1 MNMNRSEFL
10 RTGMGAL
17 GLASLGFPALACTA
31 GIRRQL
37 PVGAHVWIYASTQ
50 PGYDVSPILPQI
62 FADMNYAGLDGV
74 ETMEHPLRRE
84 DTTSLIGELIE
95 QHELP
100 LLGTSYGASMWD
112 KSKHSEILEDVE
124 NIMGNMARVKARTF
138 GTSVGHPSDRLKTE
152 DELDAQAELLHQ
164 LIALGQKNGVVLN
177 LHNHTYEVENN
188 LFDLKGTLK
197 RIPDIKL
204 GPDTNWLW
212 RAGVDPVNFL
222 KEYQDN
228 IVFIHLRD
236 QLSNGQWPESLGEGD
251 VDFVEMGEVLH
262 SIDFDGDLVIELAH
276 EGGFVPTRPIRE
288 SLKMSRAYMRETM
301 AY

>member
-1 MNMNRSEFL
+1 
-10 RTGMGAL
+10 
-17 GLASLGFPALACTA
+17 
-31 GIRRQL
+31 
-37 PVGAHVWIYASTQ
+37 
-50 PGYDVSPILPQI
+50 
-62 FADMNYAGLDGV
+62 
-74 ETMEHPLRRE
+74 
-84 DTTSLIGELIE
+84 
-95 QHELP
+95 
-100 LLGTSYGASMWD
+100 
-112 KSKHSEILEDVE
+112 
-124 NIMGNMARVKARTF
+124 
-138 GTSVGHPSDRLKTE
+138 VGHPSGRLKTE
-152 DELDAQAELLHQ
+152 DELDAQAELLLQ

-197 RIPDIKL
+197 RIPGIKL
-204 GPDTNWLW
+204 GPDTNWLL
-212 RAGVDPVNFL
+212 RAGVDPLSFL

-236 QLSNGQWPESLGEGD
+236 QLRNGQWPESLGEGD

-262 SIDFDGDLVIELAH
+262 DIDFDGDLVIELAH

>member
-1 MNMNRSEFL
+1 MKMNRSDFL

-17 GLASLGFPALACTA
+17 GLAALGFPSMACTT
-31 GIRRQL
+31 GKRGKL

-62 FADMNYAGLDGV
+62 FADMKYAGLDGV
-74 ETMEHPLRRE
+74 ETMEHPLRKE
-84 DTTSLIGELIE
+84 ETTNLIGELIE
-95 QHELP
+95 QYQLP
-100 LLGTSYGASMWD
+100 LLGTSYGADMWD
-112 KSKHSEILEDVE
+112 KSKHAEILEDVE
-124 NIMGNMARVKARTF
+124 NIMRNMARVKARTF
-138 GTSVGHPSDRLKTE
+138 GTSVGHPSDRQKTE
-152 DELDAQAELLHQ
+152 DELDAQAELLLQ
-164 LIALGQKNGVVLN
+164 LMALGKKNGVVLN

-188 LFDLKGTLK
+188 LFDVKGTLK

-204 GPDTNWLW
+204 GPDVNWLL

-236 QLSNGQWPESLGEGD
+236 QLSNGLWPESLGEGD
-251 VDFVEMGEVLH
+251 VDFVEIGEVLH

-276 EGGFVPTRPIRE
+276 EGGFVPTRPIKE
-288 SLKMSRAYMRETM
+288 SLKMSREYMRETM